1 MCSEIQSKEGLEL
14 PKDSPGSDESAEIQA
29 IEDFTTVEQNGK
41 KMFQCQQC
49 HKRFGTHALL
59 SKHMN
64 GYTQDPD
71 LFCVPFVILH
81 LISSAV

>member
-29 IEDFTTVEQNGK
+29 IEDFTTIDQNGK
-41 KMFQCQQC
+41 KCSNVSSAIKGLE
-49 HKRFGTHALL
+49 HTLL
-59 SKHMN
+59 SKHMK